1 MCIDAFKTLRNRGN
15 LFITVFALLLSS
27 GIPEL
32 ESPSDLNYIRDSLAM
47 TKDENTATSLFNKA
61 FEEASKSLSTVLNW
75 AIHSV
80 IHSK

>member
-1 MCIDAFKTLRNRGN
+1 MCIDAFKTLRSKGN

-47 TKDENTATSLFNKA
+47 TKDENTAISLFNEA
-61 FEEASKSLSTVLNW
+61 FEEANNDRTTTVNW
-75 AIHSV
+75 WFHNQIHR
-80 IHSK
+80 K